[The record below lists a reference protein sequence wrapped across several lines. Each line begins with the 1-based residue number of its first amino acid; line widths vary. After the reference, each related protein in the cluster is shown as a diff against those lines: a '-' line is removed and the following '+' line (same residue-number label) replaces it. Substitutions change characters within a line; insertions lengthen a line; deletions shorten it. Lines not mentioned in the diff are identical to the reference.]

1 MRASRGAALVLA
13 LAMGGAC
20 RSRAS
25 GPADAGVL
33 PEPAALTCEVLIAPE
48 VREAFP
54 GVALLEE
61 RTCPTCGPLCTFRS
75 PTPPETTVSLAYD
88 CRVRYASADIVALL
102 APTLQAGGTEIP
114 ALGRAA
120 ARRAPVQGMLQ
131 VLTWDDDTPC
141 ALVVTWLGAE
151 TERAVDIARLALRT
165 TTADTLARALPAP
178 SSDAG
183 HGADAGPG
191 AGP

>member
-1 MRASRGAALVLA
+1 MRASRGAAVVLA
-13 LAMGGAC
+13 LAMGAC

-33 PEPAALTCEVLIAPE
+33 PEPTALTCEVLITPE
-48 VREAFP
+48 VREALP
-54 GVALLEE
+54 GFSLREE
-61 RTCPTCGPLCTFRS
+61 RTCPTCGPLCTFQSR
-75 PTPPETTVSLAYD
+75 TPPPTTVSLAYD
-88 CRVRYASADIVALL
+88 CRAHYAGADVTALL
-102 APTLQAGGTEIP
+102 SSTLQAGGTEIP

-120 ARRAPVQGMLQ
+120 ARRAPVPGMLQ

-151 TERAVDIARLALRT
+151 SERAVDIARLALRT
-165 TTADTLARALPAP
+165 TTADTLTRALPP
-178 SSDAG
+178 PPSDAG
-183 HGADAGPG
+183 QG